1 MVYPLTPLESQMS
14 SRSFLDHL
22 LQTAQSGLKQVG
34 VVEPRGGEGNGVTLS
49 DFGRGSLAGGALG
62 LLLGSGR
69 GSGLLKVGGLAA
81 LGVMAY
87 KAYGQWQDE
96 RGSSATSAAAAPA
109 ALTAPTEKQANALLS
124 ALVAAAKADGHV
136 DERERGLIAQ
146 GLQQAGAAPEL
157 QRWLEAELAKP
168 LDPLKVASAVD
179 SPELASEVYL
189 LSRTVIEQPTFMEQA
204 YLDGLAQALAL
215 EPGLRQ
221 RLDVQSAAI
230 TQAIS

>member
-1 MVYPLTPLESQMS
+1 MS

-34 VVEPRGGEGNGVTLS
+34 VAKPRDGGGIGLS

-69 GSGLLKVGGLAA
+69 GGGLLKAGGLAA

-87 KAYGQWQDE
+87 KAYGQWQREQGANAD
-96 RGSSATSAAAAPA
+96 SATAPA
-109 ALTAPTEKQANALLS
+109 ALAAPSEHQAGALLT

-146 GLQQAGAAPEL
+146 GLQQAGAQPEL
-157 QRWLEAELAKP
+157 QRWLDEELAKP
-168 LDPLKVASAVD
+168 LDPQQVARAVD
-179 SPELASEVYL
+179 SPQLASEVYL
-189 LSRTVIEQPTFMEQA
+189 LSRTVIGQPSFMEQA

-221 RLDVQSAAI
+221 RLDAQSAAI
-230 TQAIS
+230 APDAA

>member
-1 MVYPLTPLESQMS
+1 MS

-34 VVEPRGGEGNGVTLS
+34 MVKPRDGESGGMALS

-69 GSGLLKVGGLAA
+69 GGGLLKVGGLAA

-87 KAYGQWQDE
+87 KAYGQWQQE
-96 RGSSATSAAAAPA
+96 QSGNATPTAAGATPPA
-109 ALTAPTEKQANALLS
+109 LSAPTENQANALLS

-136 DERERGLIAQ
+136 DERERELIAR
-146 GLQQAGAAPEL
+146 GLQQAGAQPEL

-168 LDPLKVASAVD
+168 LDPRQVANAVD

-189 LSRTVIEQPTFMEQA
+189 LSRTVIEQPGFMEQA

-215 EPGLRQ
+215 APDLRR
-221 RLDVQSAAI
+221 RLDAQSAAI
-230 TQAIS
+230 THPAA